1 MAEGHAHDHSHRA
14 HKGRIWTYLIL
25 ATSLVLVAV
34 VANLVLSNPEL
45 ATKGV
50 DVIAGLPAWAFPTL
64 TGAIGLLLFYIGLK
78 IETPSRPRGRRGGRL
93 RFAVS
98 HGQLPSVA
106 TPGISTST
114 DWPEQVGAVLVAA
127 SIAGGEFLL
136 GWQNFE
142 LGGLTVVPYAIP
154 VVVCLILMMI
164 ANVKSR

>member
-1 MAEGHAHDHSHRA
+1 MAEGHAQDHSHRA

-25 ATSLVLVAV
+25 ATGLVLVAV
-34 VANLVLSNPEL
+34 IVNLVMSNPDL

-50 DVIAGLPAWAFPTL
+50 DVIAGLPAWAFPAL

-78 IETPSRPRGRRGGRL
+78 IE
-93 RFAVS
+93 
-98 HGQLPSVA
+98 
-106 TPGISTST
+106 T